1 MSEQKVP
8 DGSYC
13 LHAIGIGRTGAGY
26 ADGLLRTGEI
36 EDILEDPRARLAITV
51 IDTPQED
58 QSAFSAQPT
67 RVQDYAK
74 GFYERLRTRNIPEDR
89 FSFESVAA
97 TSIADA
103 ESAISTAA
111 KVVNEGE
118 LPARVMVCFNAAGQ
132 AGAGMAEECAEQL
145 NNQLTSA
152 DVLGV
157 MQLPHSG
164 DADRSSGLRST
175 AERFFDSTAFN
186 GGMIIVNTEH
196 SWQRLTA
203 YTDRN
208 NDGSFPEIGTPAVR
222 DRFRQDVTNKF
233 SQDAFMRFAVAHHG
247 TSLTQALNDS
257 QDWTYYNL
265 AKFTHPGVQ
274 VLPGEALSK
283 WHDVIDEWIDHL
295 DDYSL
300 LNQDFRSPA
309 ITVHTHSPRLIGF
322 NRLDSKLEAK
332 LRANFLKESGQLH
345 EFENHEFFDH
355 LTAYADIMLAGVKP
369 SDLTLSN

>member
-74 GFYERLRTRNIPEDR
+74 GFYERLRTRNIPEER

-97 TSIADA
+97 TSTADA

-118 LPARVMVCFNAAGQ
+118 LPARVMVCFNASGQ
-132 AGAGMAEECAEQL
+132 AGAGMAEECAVQL
-145 NNQLTSA
+145 SNQLTSA

-175 AERFFDSTAFN
+175 AERFFESTAFN
-186 GGMIIVNTEH
+186 GGMIVVNTEH

-265 AKFTHPGVQ
+265 A
-274 VLPGEALSK
+274 
-283 WHDVIDEWIDHL
+283 
-295 DDYSL
+295 
-300 LNQDFRSPA
+300 
-309 ITVHTHSPRLIGF
+309 
-322 NRLDSKLEAK
+322 
-332 LRANFLKESGQLH
+332 
-345 EFENHEFFDH
+345 
-355 LTAYADIMLAGVKP
+355 
-369 SDLTLSN
+369 